1 MKVHQGRFRLDMRK
15 RVFTERVVGQGF
27 CVGVFQLLQP
37 VIHQLDVKLRMLIPK
52 PYFQSFCVSGSHRKL
67 IG

>member
-15 RVFTERVVGQGF
+15 KFFTERVIGQGF
-27 CVGVFQLLQP
+27 SVGVFQLLQL
-37 VIHQLDVKLRMLIPK
+37 VIHQLDVKLHTLIWK
-52 PYFQSFCVSGSHRKL
+52 PYFQSFSVSGSHRKL